1 MQDFYGFFY
10 ENKVFYKVS
19 FVLITSVITLFFAK
33 KIFYNIGFVDKPNY
47 RSNHKKPV
55 SLGGGIIVIPLIVF
69 TSVIYNY
76 NWDKNVLITLTI
88 LFLISLFDDIKNIK
102 PLPRLLCHF
111 SSIALFIVFYITPQ
125 INDLIKQN
133 IFIFYI
139 STIFMIISV
148 TWFIN
153 AFNFMDGINGI
164 TSVETISICA
174 ALLFIN
180 YFLFK
185 EVNLL
190 ALAILSVTTVF
201 CYFNWTPTKIF
212 LGDSGSISLGFLSSF
227 LLIELAIEGFWLS
240 AIILP
245 LYYIIDTSLTLLIRV
260 FKREKFWQAHKE
272 HFYQKAIQ
280 NGFTH
285 SNVSLKLILINFG
298 LFLLSF
304 SALIYKNEIIFF
316 IIGLVWCSFFMYLFS
331 KKNN

>member
-1 MQDFYGFFY
+1 
-10 ENKVFYKVS
+10 
-19 FVLITSVITLFFAK
+19 
-33 KIFYNIGFVDKPNY
+33 
-47 RSNHKKPV
+47 
-55 SLGGGIIVIPLIVF
+55 
-69 TSVIYNY
+69 
-76 NWDKNVLITLTI
+76 
-88 LFLISLFDDIKNIK
+88 
-102 PLPRLLCHF
+102 
-111 SSIALFIVFYITPQ
+111 
-125 INDLIKQN
+125 
-133 IFIFYI
+133 
-139 STIFMIISV
+139 MIISV

>member
-10 ENKVFYKVS
+10 ENKFFYKAS
-19 FVLITSVITLFFAK
+19 FVLITSVIALFLAK
-33 KIFYNIGFVDKPNY
+33 KIFYNMGFVDKPNY

-55 SLGGGIIVIPLIVF
+55 SLGGGIIVIPLIIF
-69 TSVIYNY
+69 TSEIYNY

-139 STIFMIISV
+139 STVFMIISV

-164 TSVETISICA
+164 TAVETISICA
-174 ALLFIN
+174 ALLLIN
-180 YFLFK
+180 YFLYK

-190 ALAILSVTTVF
+190 ALAILSVTGVF
-201 CYFNWTPTKIF
+201 CIFNWTPAKIF

-227 LLIELAIEGFWLS
+227 LLIELAIAGFWLS

-245 LYYIIDTSLTLLIRV
+245 LYYIIDTSLT
-260 FKREKFWQAHKE
+260 
-272 HFYQKAIQ
+272 
-280 NGFTH
+280 
-285 SNVSLKLILINFG
+285 
-298 LFLLSF
+298 
-304 SALIYKNEIIFF
+304 
-316 IIGLVWCSFFMYLFS
+316 
-331 KKNN
+331 